1 MNSLI
6 VCFNALAPVFVIIAA
21 GYLTKRSGILREEE
35 VGRINALCFKV
46 FQPMMCFNNLYTSDL
61 SSAFRPK
68 LIAYCVTGSLVMFAL
83 STLYGNRFVPDRR
96 RRGVVIQGLYRTNY
110 LILGIPLAANLVPD
124 GDIGV
129 VSVIAAIVLSIVNA
143 LAVVTLESCRGE
155 RTDARK
161 VARGIVTNP
170 IIIGSVLGILALL
183 LRVKLPTF
191 AETALRDMARI
202 CSPLMIFLLGA
213 FFRFDGMRSQGREL
227 AAVCLGRLVVFPAL
241 AVAGAALLGFRDI
254 EFVAALL
261 LFATPTAVAS
271 FTSAQQLG
279 GDATLAGNI
288 VLTTSLACSLTL
300 FGWSVLFKSLG
311 FF

>member
-21 GYLTKRSGILREEE
+21 GYLTKRSALLREEE
-35 VGRINALCFKV
+35 VGRINTLCFKV

-241 AVAGAALLGFRDI
+241 AAMRVCRTFKRVTIVAAAIGVVCAFVGMIASILLGTPVGSSIVVLD
-254 EFVAALL
+254 ALA
-261 LFATPTAVAS
+261 F
-271 FTSAQQLG
+271 
-279 GDATLAGNI
+279 
-288 VLTTSLACSLTL
+288 
-300 FGWSVLFKSLG
+300 VLFSVVGKVREGSLQ
-311 FF
+311 